1 MDPQS
6 FIADPDPDPDPA
18 VFLIEDPD
26 PDMDPDPDTAPDPVA
41 DPAPAFLYKIALKF
55 VFQCGIQTDSD
66 SQNTSFENIR
76 VLAHM

>member
-6 FIADPDPDPDPA
+6 FFADPDPDPA

-26 PDMDPDPDTAPDPVA
+26 PDTDPDPVA
-41 DPAPAFLYKIALKF
+41 DPAPALFYKIALKF

-66 SQNTSFENIR
+66 SQNTSFRNIR